1 MTATVI
7 KANCNGCKLWLRIS
21 TIILC
26 CASPFA
32 VSQQL
37 FDDLATLTSP
47 AHAGRSAGSD
57 EPNLSAQFLFARF
70 TQLGLQTEYQR
81 FSFKTGF
88 TSEATGHN
96 VVAKLPCNT
105 PRCGKAI
112 VVSAHYDHLGTKGSK
127 IYAGAND
134 NASGTA
140 ALLALAQQLKTAKRY
155 YPIILLATD
164 AEEKGLHGAKH
175 YASKINSTE
184 YALNINLDMLALNQK
199 STLYVMHSRTAKPYV
214 EVLARLPVHD
224 FKLKLASSPQRM
236 RRLVGTERVDWL
248 KASDHYAFHKAG
260 LPYLYFGMGEDKHH
274 HSVKDTLEQI
284 DFKKYQHV
292 VNFIND
298 FIVALLDCPL
308 DCTS

>member
-1 MTATVI
+1 M
-7 KANCNGCKLWLRIS
+7 
-21 TIILC
+21 
-26 CASPFA
+26 
-32 VSQQL
+32 SQQL
-37 FDDLATLTSP
+37 FNDLVTLTSP
-47 AHAGRSAGSD
+47 AHAGRNAGSD
-57 EPNLSAQFLFARF
+57 EPNISAQFLYERF
-70 TQLGLQTEYQR
+70 NQLGLQTQYQR
-81 FSFKTGF
+81 FSFKSGF
-88 TSEATGHN
+88 SSQAFGHN

-105 PRCGKAI
+105 ERCGKAI

-140 ALLALAQQLKTAKRY
+140 ALLAVAQQLKNAKRF
-155 YPIILLATD
+155 YPVILLATD

-175 YASKINSTE
+175 YASQINKQE

-214 EVLARLPVHD
+214 DVLTRLQADD

-248 KASDHYAFHKAG
+248 KASDHYAFHRAG
-260 LPYLYFGMGEDKHH
+260 LPYLYFGMGEDKNH
-274 HSVKDTLEQI
+274 HSVKDTIEQI
-284 DFKKYQHV
+284 DFEKYQHV
-292 VNFIND
+292 VNFISD
-298 FIVALLDCPL
+298 FMVALLDCPL